1 MESTGEYMETHY
13 YDSKL
18 KGGLEVRQSM
28 PLYNLFWAEYAQF
41 LVDDSKSIFLTDKF
55 TLMVGY

>member
-18 KGGLEVRQSM
+18 KGGLEARNSM
-28 PLYNLFWAEYAQF
+28 PLYNLFWAEYA
-41 LVDDSKSIFLTDKF
+41 
-55 TLMVGY
+55 